1 MSVYVW
7 MGVGEREEVREGS
20 DVKMRCGYNAHECR
34 QVLEVL
40 VMQIERR

>member
-20 DVKMRCGYNAHECR
+20 DVKNEMWIQC
-34 QVLEVL
+34 
-40 VMQIERR
+40 M

>member
-20 DVKMRCGYNAHECR
+20 DVKMRCGYNVCECR

-40 VMQIERR
+40 VMQIERQ